1 MTATHGGPAFPC
13 TVGPTNEDTVSFTA
27 EPVPA
32 GNTVFYGGMTLRDYF
47 AAEAIQLVGI
57 KHNGD
62 LGTYENTAAKAYR
75 LADAM
80 LAERLKP

>member
-1 MTATHGGPAFPC
+1 MTATHGGPAFPVKLESRPEES
-13 TVGPTNEDTVSFTA
+13 TGFIGELIPQGFT
-27 EPVPA
+27 
-32 GNTVFYGGMTLRDYF
+32 TFYGGMTLRDYF

-80 LAERLKP
+80 LAERLK

>member
-1 MTATHGGPAFPC
+1 MEDKDGGNAFPFF
-13 TVGPTNEDTVSFTA
+13 NERVM
-27 EPVPA
+27 
-32 GNTVFYGGMTLRDYF
+32 NTPEWGMTLRDYF

-80 LAERLKP
+80 LSERLK